1 MAITILKIFARLA
14 ALALASVAVADITFN
29 VVGYPSSST
38 GAFGVSVAGQITK
51 LSSNESTFPVW
62 SGTVPGTNRSVEYFY
77 VELSPS
83 DTPVKTEAFIRT
95 LNDTKATS
103 TLNEFFERPVT
114 VWQLPKIPYTYL
126 ATFPSKTKAFKQKQ
140 IATIHV
146 TGPASQISELLA
158 NPENGKDYRVDFRFI
173 NSKTIHSVRNVTL
186 KTSGKSSKAHSKQAF
201 KFKFD
206 TDYNQTFFHR
216 PNIKLRSMV
225 MDPTMMRE
233 KLYIDMLNS
242 AGIPTQ
248 QGAWVRLFMNDEPY
262 GLYLMVEDIKKS
274 FLKQTVHGGD
284 NTIQR
289 GSLVQGNAFIKK
301 ASLDY
306 EGPLTKD
313 YDSDCYV
320 SQNLGTNPPEE
331 PLKELISL
339 MADLKSFD
347 PAAPGAVP
355 FWNETRLDL
364 DGVLRNMALEYLGAA
379 FDNYW
384 MSASNYFIY
393 KNPTMGPT
401 GKWQWLPTD
410 FDGTFGNGS
419 PLSTVD
425 TYKNW
430 YDFKTG
436 GDHPLVSKL
445 ILQNKEINVLFE
457 QTLKELVSTAFKP
470 EAMIP
475 RIQTYNKML
484 SLDAQWDLSL
494 TRKSPGINNGFT
506 FDDFNNNVNIPT
518 KDMSFGLIPFVQQM
532 SDHVATELG
541 FTIPAGLADRVAPP
555 RNGGNEDD
563 DENNSNESDF
573 DQKTTTNAA
582 CERGTK
588 TLLVSKKS
596 SGLVFFGFLGALL
609 LF

>member
-1 MAITILKIFARLA
+1 MKILVGLA
-14 ALALASVAVADITFN
+14 ALASVAFADITFN
-29 VVGYPSSST
+29 VIGYPSSNA
-38 GAFGVSVAGQITK
+38 GAFGVSVGGKITK
-51 LSSNESTFPVW
+51 LSSNESSFPVW
-62 SGTVPGTNRSVEYFY
+62 SGTVPGTDNNVEYSY
-77 VELSPS
+77 VELSAAG
-83 DTPVKTEAFIRT
+83 TPVKTETFTRK
-95 LNDTKATS
+95 LNDTKAMNTM
-103 TLNEFFERPVT
+103 NEFFERPVT
-114 VWQLPKIPYTYL
+114 VWDLPKIPYTYL
-126 ATFPSKTKAFKQKQ
+126 ATYPSKTKAFKQKQ

-146 TGPASQISELLA
+146 TAPAAQISELLA
-158 NPENGKDYRVDFRFI
+158 NPENGKSYYVDFRFV
-173 NSKTIHSVRNVTL
+173 NSKTIHSVRNITL

-248 QGAWVRLFMNDEPY
+248 QGAWVRLFINNEPY
-262 GLYLMVEDIKKS
+262 GLYLMVDDIKKS

-284 NTIQR
+284 AAIQR
-289 GSLVQGNAFIKK
+289 GSLVQGNAFVKK
-301 ASLDY
+301 ADLMY
-306 EGPLTKD
+306 EGPMSKD
-313 YDSDCYV
+313 YDPDCYV
-320 SQNLGTNPPEE
+320 SQNLGTNPTDD

-339 MADLKSFD
+339 MSDLKSFD
-347 PAAPGAVP
+347 PATPNAVQ

-419 PLSTVD
+419 PKSTVD

-430 YDFKTG
+430 YDFKD
-436 GDHPLVSKL
+436 GDRPLVSKL
-445 ILQNKEINVLFE
+445 ILQNKEINALFE
-457 QTLKELVSTAFKP
+457 QVLKELVSTAFKP
-470 EAMIP
+470 EALVP

-484 SLDAQWDLSL
+484 SLDAQWDISL

-506 FDDFNNNVNIPT
+506 FDDFNNNLNVRT
-518 KDMSFGLIPFVQQM
+518 KDMSFGLIPFVQQI
-532 SDHVATELG
+532 SDYVAQELG
-541 FTIPAGLADRVAPP
+541 FIIPAGLADRVAPP
-555 RNGGNEDD
+555 ARGGNEDD
-563 DENNSNESDF
+563 DENDSSESDK
-573 DQKTTTNAA
+573 DNSSKNNAGSRA
-582 CERGTK
+582 VTSGGSVVLAMIASV
-588 TLLVSKKS
+588 LL
-596 SGLVFFGFLGALL
+596 A
-609 LF
+609 

>member
-1 MAITILKIFARLA
+1 MKIFVGLA
-14 ALALASVAVADITFN
+14 ALASVAFADITFN

-38 GAFGVSVAGQITK
+38 GIFGVSVGSKITK
-51 LSSNESTFPVW
+51 LSSNETSFPVW
-62 SGTVPGTNRSVEYFY
+62 SGTVPGTDNNVEYSY
-77 VELSPS
+77 VELSAAG
-83 DTPVKTEAFIRT
+83 TPVKTETFTRK
-95 LNDTKATS
+95 LNDTKATG

-114 VWQLPKIPYTYL
+114 VWDLPKIPYTYL

-146 TGPASQISELLA
+146 TAPAAQISDLLA
-158 NPENGKDYRVDFRFI
+158 NPENGKSYHVDFRFI
-173 NSKTIHSVRNVTL
+173 NSKTIHSVRNITL

-206 TDYNQTFFHR
+206 TDFNQTFFHR

-248 QGAWVRLFMNDEPY
+248 QGAWVRLFINNEPY
-262 GLYLMVEDIKKS
+262 GLYLMVDDIKKS

-284 NTIQR
+284 ATVQR
-289 GSLVQGNAFIKK
+289 GSLIQANAFINK
-301 ASLDY
+301 ASLEY
-306 EGPLTKD
+306 VGPASKD
-313 YDSDCYV
+313 YDPDCYA
-320 SQNLGTNPPEE
+320 SQNLGNNPADD

-339 MADLKSFD
+339 MSDLKSFD
-347 PAAPGAVP
+347 PSAPNAIQ
-355 FWNETRLDL
+355 FWNETRLDF

-393 KNPTMGPT
+393 KNPTIGPA

-419 PLSTVD
+419 PQSTVD

-430 YDFKTG
+430 YDFKA

-445 ILQNKEINVLFE
+445 ILQNKDINALFE
-457 QTLKELVSTAFKP
+457 QILKELVSTAFKP
-470 EAMIP
+470 EALVP

-484 SLDAQWDLSL
+484 SLDAQWDISL

-506 FDDFNNNVNIPT
+506 FDDFNNNLNMRT
-518 KDMSFGLIPFVQQM
+518 KDMSFGLIPFVQQV
-532 SDHVATELG
+532 SDYVAQELG
-541 FTIPAGLADRVAPP
+541 FAIPAGLADRVALPAE
-555 RNGGNEDD
+555 GGNEDD
-563 DENNSNESDF
+563 DENDSSETDKDGNSKN
-573 DQKTTTNAA
+573 KKNAGSRTVA
-582 CERGTK
+582 SG
-588 TLLVSKKS
+588 
-596 SGLVFFGFLGALL
+596 GLVVFVMIASVLL
-609 LF
+609 

>member
-1 MAITILKIFARLA
+1 MKIFVGLA
-14 ALALASVAVADITFN
+14 ALASVAFADVTFN
-29 VVGYPSSST
+29 VVGYPSSNA
-38 GAFGVSVAGQITK
+38 GAFGVSVGGKITK
-51 LSSNESTFPVW
+51 LSSNETSFPVW
-62 SGTVPGTNRSVEYFY
+62 SGTVPGTDNNVEYSY
-77 VELSPS
+77 VELSAS
-83 DTPVKTEAFIRT
+83 GTPVKSETFTRK

-114 VWQLPKIPYTYL
+114 IWDLPKIPYTYL
-126 ATFPSKTKAFKQKQ
+126 ATYPSKTKAFKQKQ

-146 TGPASQISELLA
+146 TAPAGQISELLA
-158 NPENGKDYRVDFRFI
+158 NPENGKSYRVDFRFI
-173 NSKTIHSVRNVTL
+173 NSKTIHSVRNITL

-201 KFKFD
+201 KLKFD

-248 QGAWVRLFMNDEPY
+248 QGAWVRLFINNEPY
-262 GLYLMVEDIKKS
+262 GLYLMVDDIKQS

-284 NTIQR
+284 AAIQR
-289 GSLVQGNAFIKK
+289 GSLVQGNTFVKK
-301 ASLDY
+301 ADLVY
-306 EGPLTKD
+306 EGPTSKD
-313 YDSDCYV
+313 YDPDCYV
-320 SQNLGTNPPEE
+320 SQNLGNNPADD

-339 MADLKSFD
+339 MSDLKSFD
-347 PAAPGAVP
+347 PANPNAVQ

-393 KNPTMGPT
+393 KNPTMGSA

-419 PLSTVD
+419 PKSTVD

-430 YDFKTG
+430 YDFKD

-445 ILQNKEINVLFE
+445 ILQNKDINALFE
-457 QTLKELVSTAFKP
+457 QVLKELVSTAFKP
-470 EAMIP
+470 EALVP

-484 SLDAQWDLSL
+484 SLDAQWDISL

-506 FDDFNNNVNIPT
+506 FDDFNNNLNVRT

-532 SDHVATELG
+532 SNYVAQELG

-555 RNGGNEDD
+555 AKGGDEDD
-563 DENNSNESDF
+563 DENDSSESDK
-573 DQKTTTNAA
+573 DGNSKDKNNAGPRPVA
-582 CERGTK
+582 SG
-588 TLLVSKKS
+588 
-596 SGLVFFGFLGALL
+596 GLVVFALIATVL
-609 LF
+609 LA